1 LFSKFKEKLSGFK
14 EALASKL
21 QEKSASQP
29 VPEALPAEAE
39 EPEEEFEAQE
49 EAAVAP
55 EKNKENK
62 NNKGKAKSE
71 SGRLL
76 PFGKSSGKSREKQAA
91 SAEVAPATSREDK
104 AKNGKPN
111 NKSKFSFLDKAKSL
125 VFDQEIVIDEKDL
138 EDPMWALE
146 MALLE
151 SDVALPVA
159 EEIVKNVKEELVG
172 QKKKLTANT
181 GDVAEEALR
190 SALLKMLSKNSFDFD
205 EFVAKAERPVK
216 ILFVGVNGTGKTTSI
231 AKVTKYLQDHGYS
244 VVLAAGDTFRAGA
257 IEQLEVHAN
266 ALGVKIVKHK
276 TGGDPAAVIFD
287 AIEYAK
293 SHNKD
298 VVLADTAGRLHTNI
312 NLMDQMRKIVRVTK
326 PDMLIFVDEAIAGN
340 DAVERARL
348 FNESVAIDGTI
359 LTKTDADAKGGSA
372 ISIAYITGKPVLFL
386 GVGQTYPDIVKFEP
400 EWLVDRLLGGE
411 EAAA

>member
-1 LFSKFKEKLSGFK
+1 MFSKFKEKLSGFK